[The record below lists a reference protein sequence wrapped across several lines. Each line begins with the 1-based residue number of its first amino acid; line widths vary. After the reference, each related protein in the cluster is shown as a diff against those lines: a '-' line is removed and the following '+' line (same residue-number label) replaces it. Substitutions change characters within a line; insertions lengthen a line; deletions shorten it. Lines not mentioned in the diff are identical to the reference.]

1 MKAITIACS
10 RQAADAGVMSQ
21 GTSMS
26 DDIAPKEFWD
36 RADEIIAVANDQIKE
51 ATVSK
56 VSSSLLY
63 AAARFN
69 SFNVA
74 NSASDA
80 EEMKRDREEA
90 IRYFTEQY
98 RNMLIE
104 NLDDYIENF
113 EGFESDEKYS

>member
-1 MKAITIACS
+1 MS
-10 RQAADAGVMSQ
+10 DAG
-21 GTSMS
+21 
-26 DDIAPKEFWD
+26 IPPEFWE
-36 RADEIIAVANDQIKE
+36 RADQVIALANAQVKGTTIG
-51 ATVSK
+51 K

-74 NSASDA
+74 SSADGVD
-80 EEMKRDREEA
+80 EMKKDKEEA

-98 RNMLIE
+98 KKMLTE

-113 EGFESDEKYS
+113 ERYRVHGR

>member
-1 MKAITIACS
+1 MAKKSSIE
-10 RQAADAGVMSQ
+10 RNNKRKNLVKRYAA
-21 GTSMS
+21 
-26 DDIAPKEFWD
+26 K
-36 RADEIIAVANDQIKE
+36 RAALLAVANDQIKE